1 MAKCPVCKKEND
13 DNWPIEVKTED
24 GMFEIRS
31 GGCQDCWEE
40 QCDKKWWKEVI
51 LMGEGLP

>member
-1 MAKCPVCKKEND
+1 MKCPVCKKEND

-24 GMFEIRS
+24 GMFEIMD

-40 QCDKKWWKEVI
+40 QCDKTWWEEVL